1 MKWKLQEIVNP
12 TEHRQVWEAL
22 SHIRSKAGP
31 LTSPPPTEVKEIL
44 PVVGIYHLLY
54 NEHQ

>member
-12 TEHRQVWEAL
+12 TAHRQVWEAL

-31 LTSPPPTEVKEIL
+31 LTPPPPEVKEKI
-44 PVVGIYHLLY
+44 PVVGIYHLL
-54 NEHQ
+54 